1 MIDTHKTELLRKRL
15 QQEKTEN
22 DFADSKGSS
31 SLVFLLNFIAK
42 YFAFYG
48 AQWLIL
54 TKFKNTPFNLLET
67 IIIYFAVIGIFANK
81 K

>member
-1 MIDTHKTELLRKRL
+1 MIDTQKTELLRKRL
-15 QQEKTEN
+15 QQEKT
-22 DFADSKGSS
+22 DGSS